1 MNRLF
6 FMTPILLGV
15 IAIVWIGISFIGSNV
30 LALSVTAIIGAA
42 YALGIME
49 LVQFRRAT
57 LTLSTALDSIPDK
70 LLRLGD
76 WLDSIHPSLQNSV
89 RLRIEGERIGLPGP
103 TLTPYL
109 VSLLVMLGM
118 LGTFLGMVA
127 TLNGAVFALEGTPD
141 LQTIRAGLAAPIK
154 GLGLAFG
161 TSVAGVA
168 ASAMLGLVSTLSR
181 RERLLTAQRLDTKV
195 ATRLRPFSLAYQRQ
209 ETYKAIQLQAHSLP
223 NVAEKLKEM
232 TLQMEKMSNHINERL
247 VNNQERF
254 HASVQGVFTELA
266 QSVEKSL
273 TVSLTE
279 AGRLAGES
287 MKPIVEGAMVTV
299 VHEAQATQA
308 TLVSVVQSALKQ
320 SGEQTLLQQKNICS
334 TLEATARNIADNA
347 QSSAQRI
354 HSDLNRFLEAS
365 DALVQARRE
374 SEVAW
379 LSEHGARMDRIATVL
394 GGELIGLLREEIS
407 KNIQRDNVL
416 LDDRTR
422 MMERLDLLLSSF
434 SKTSADQTAAIEM
447 LVTSSTDKLNSV
459 STVFASNVEVET
471 RKLADMTAQVTGSA
485 VEVSSSSEAFG
496 FAVQRFSAS
505 NDKLIESLTRV
516 EIAMDKSAT
525 RSDEQLGYYVA
536 QAREIIE
543 LSMMSQ
549 KEIFEELRQLPA
561 QSPRVEA
568 GAKP

>member
-6 FMTPILLGV
+6 FMTPVLLGV
-15 IAIVWIGISFIGSNV
+15 VATVWIGISFIGSNM
-30 LALSVTAIIGAA
+30 LALSVTAIIGTA

-49 LVQFRRAT
+49 LLQFRRAT

-70 LLRLGD
+70 LLRLDD
-76 WLDSIHPSLQNSV
+76 WLDRIHPSLQNSV

-141 LQTIRAGLAAPIK
+141 LQAIRAGLAAPIK

-181 RERLLTAQRLDTKV
+181 RERLLIAQQLDTKV

-223 NVAEKLKEM
+223 DVAEKLKEM
-232 TLQMEKMSNHINERL
+232 TLQMEKVSNHLSERL

-287 MKPIVEGAMVTV
+287 MKPIVEGAMLTV
-299 VHEAQATQA
+299 VREAQATQA
-308 TLVSVVQSALKQ
+308 TLVSVVQTAIKQ
-320 SGEQTLLQQKNICS
+320 SSEHALLQQQSICS

-347 QSSAQRI
+347 QSSSQKI
-354 HSDLNRFLEAS
+354 HSDVNRFLEAS

-374 SEVAW
+374 SEAAW

-422 MMERLDLLLSSF
+422 MMEQLDLLLSSLN
-434 SKTSADQTAAIEM
+434 KTSADQTAAIEM
-447 LVTSSTDKLNSV
+447 LVISSTDKLNSV
-459 STVFASNVEVET
+459 STVFASHVEVET
-471 RKLADMTAQVTGSA
+471 RKLADMTAQVTGSS
-485 VEVSSSSEAFG
+485 VELSSLSEAFG

-516 EIAMDKSAT
+516 EVAMDQSAT

-561 QSPRVEA
+561 QNPRVEA
-568 GAKP
+568 GAKL